1 LLANGS
7 CAGTP
12 LEGPGESA
20 AEGGGAEVPFDSA
33 VRNGLVATDS
43 AVVRADVGIRDGK
56 IDAVAPRLAEPAELE
71 LDATS
76 QYVVPGAI
84 DVHTHFATVMG
95 DLGMTADDYQ
105 SGTRAAAAGGVT
117 TIINYAFQ
125 EPGRSLSD
133 AVERETALARRQ
145 AHVDYGFHPVIVDL
159 TATPDLRELQDLVA
173 AGFTSVKIFTSV
185 DGYRL
190 TDREILHVLAAAR
203 DSEALVTVHADDDG
217 LVCYLQ
223 DRRRAAGAPPDRAA
237 EDFRL
242 CHPPE
247 AEALAVEHV
256 AAYARIVGWP
266 VYFVHLSSAAGMG
279 ALRRARAAGT
289 QAFGETRPA
298 YLFLDESR
306 YSLPGRE
313 PAKYVCIPPLRSLRD
328 QEVLWAALSDGSIQT
343 IASDHT
349 SWMARQKMDPA
360 RTFADIPAGFPSV
373 QTWPGM
379 LFSEGVA
386 KERLTLQQFVR
397 LSSANPARLFGLW
410 PRKGTIA
417 VGSDADLTVIDPEL
431 NVVLSPDWLQSSA
444 DYDPYAGYASRGW
457 PRLTLARGELVYA
470 DGEIRSRPGRG
481 RLLRRQ
487 PAMTR
492 LPG

>member
-1 LLANGS
+1 M
-7 CAGTP
+7 
-12 LEGPGESA
+12 
-20 AEGGGAEVPFDSA
+20 PFDCA
-33 VRNGLVATDS
+33 IRNGLVVTES
-43 AVVRADVGIRDGK
+43 AAVHADIGIRDGK
-56 IDAVAPRLAEPAELE
+56 IDEVVPRLSGSAEVE
-71 LDATS
+71 LDATG
-76 QYVVPGAI
+76 QLVVPGAI

-95 DLGMTADDYQ
+95 DLGMTADDYE

-133 AVERETALARRQ
+133 AVEREIALARRH
-145 AHVDYGFHPVIVDL
+145 AHIDYGFHPVIVDL
-159 TATPDLRELQDLVA
+159 EATRGLRELRELVA

-185 DGYRL
+185 EGYRL
-190 TDREILHVLAAAR
+190 TDHEILHVLTAAR

-217 LVCYLQ
+217 LVNYLQ
-223 DRRRAAGAPPDRAA
+223 DRRRNSGVPAPEQAA
-237 EDFRL
+237 EDFRQ

-256 AAYARIVGWP
+256 SAYARIVGWP
-266 VYFVHLSSAAGMG
+266 VYFVHLSSAA
-279 ALRRARAAGT
+279 ALDALQRARAAGT

-306 YSLPGRE
+306 YSLPGGE
-313 PAKYVCIPPLRSLRD
+313 AAKYVCIPPLRALRD
-328 QEVLWAALSDGSIQT
+328 RERLWAALSDGSIQT

-360 RTFADIPAGFPSV
+360 RAFTDIPAGFPSV

-386 KERLTLQQFVR
+386 KNKLTLQRFVQ

-431 NVVLSPDWLQSSA
+431 DVVLSPSWLQSNA
-444 DYDPYAGYASRGW
+444 DYDPYAGYGSHGW
-457 PRLTLARGELVYA
+457 PSLTLAGGEVVYA
-470 DGEIRSRPGRG
+470 DGKIRSSPGRG

-487 PAMTR
+487 HALTR
-492 LPG
+492 LPVPS